1 MQDLGSEAN
10 ELFPTSESFLSSILS
25 RYSTLAPLKDVSF
38 PSNIPFNVAHEF
50 FLRKIL
56 LNHHLKQYPP
66 SESYQQSFWKWALL
80 QLENLSR
87 GDEVLFDRLVCW
99 HLI

>member
-1 MQDLGSEAN
+1 MLQGLDSDAN
-10 ELFPTSESFLSSILS
+10 RQFPALELLLPSILF
-25 RYSTLAPLKDVSF
+25 RYSALAPVKNLFF
-38 PSNIPFNVAHEF
+38 PSNIPFNVAHGF

-66 SESYQQSFWKWALL
+66 SESYQQSFWKWALV

-87 GDEVLFDRLVCW
+87 SDEVLC
-99 HLI
+99 

>member
-1 MQDLGSEAN
+1 MVQGLSSDAN
-10 ELFPTSESFLSSILS
+10 RLFPTSEPFLSSILF
-25 RYSTLAPLKDVSF
+25 RYSALAPVKNLSF

-56 LNHHLKQYPP
+56 LNRHLKQYPP
-66 SESYQQSFWKWALL
+66 SESYQQSFWKWALV

-87 GDEVLFDRLVCW
+87 SDEVLC
-99 HLI
+99 